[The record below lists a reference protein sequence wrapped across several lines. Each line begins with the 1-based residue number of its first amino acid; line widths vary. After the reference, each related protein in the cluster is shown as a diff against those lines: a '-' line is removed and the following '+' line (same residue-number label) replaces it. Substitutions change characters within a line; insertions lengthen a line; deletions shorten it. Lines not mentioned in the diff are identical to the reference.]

1 MSEPAKSEE
10 PKKEGEEEEGK
21 PSVNFLKVDRTLRPE
36 GLHFEAEGGKPTIA
50 GFPGSGSG

>member
-1 MSEPAKSEE
+1 MSEPAKTEE

-50 GFPGSGSG
+50 GFPGSG